1 MWGWRRRRCSYCC
14 PWGKSSL
21 RIILRTKRWIIQ
33 LKLPPFD
40 SIGRTLSLTFKFM
53 FHPRLEWNHKC
64 PFFYNSVA
72 IICFIHKWNA
82 IRKWAKLGSLCT
94 QIKLGITLQD
104 LKKSFRIPT
113 SSFALHSIPCEV
125 IKGAKL
131 GTCYK
136 LKSAKQNSFSQPIST
151 TKRTWF
157 SHQFLFQTSYSWHP
171 HFWISFVPNVL
182 LLCPLFEIHYLL
194 SSPHLNRT
202 IYDPP
207 KCTTTLITFDTN
219 YIIL

>member
-1 MWGWRRRRCSYCC
+1 MWGWRRRCSYCC

-21 RIILRTKRWIIQ
+21 RIILRTKRQTIQ

-40 SIGRTLSLTFKFM
+40 SMGRTRSLTFKFM

-82 IRKWAKLGSLCT
+82 IRKWAKLGSLCYT
-94 QIKLGITLQD
+94 IKLGITLQD

-113 SSFALHSIPCEV
+113 SSFALDSIPCTV

-131 GTCYK
+131 GTKTGHMLQTEKCK
-136 LKSAKQNSFSQPIST
+136 
-151 TKRTWF
+151 TK
-157 SHQFLFQTSYSWHP
+157 FLFTTHFHNKENLIFSPILFQPSYSWHP
-171 HFWISFVPNVL
+171 HFQISFVPNVL
-182 LLCPLFEIHYLL
+182 LSCPLFEIRYL
-194 SSPHLNRT
+194 SHPHIWIVLFM
-202 IYDPP
+202 IPP
-207 KCTTTLITFDTN
+207 SVL
-219 YIIL
+219 LPW

>member
-1 MWGWRRRRCSYCC
+1 MFYTFTFKTLCAMWGWRRRRCSYCC

-72 IICFIHKWNA
+72 IICFIHKWNP

-94 QIKLGITLQD
+94 QSNRVSLCKIWKKALGFQQVHLPC
-104 LKKSFRIPT
+104 IP
-113 SSFALHSIPCEV
+113 FHA
-125 IKGAKL
+125 
-131 GTCYK
+131 
-136 LKSAKQNSFSQPIST
+136 
-151 TKRTWF
+151 RW
-157 SHQFLFQTSYSWHP
+157 
-171 HFWISFVPNVL
+171 
-182 LLCPLFEIHYLL
+182 
-194 SSPHLNRT
+194 
-202 IYDPP
+202 
-207 KCTTTLITFDTN
+207 
-219 YIIL
+219 